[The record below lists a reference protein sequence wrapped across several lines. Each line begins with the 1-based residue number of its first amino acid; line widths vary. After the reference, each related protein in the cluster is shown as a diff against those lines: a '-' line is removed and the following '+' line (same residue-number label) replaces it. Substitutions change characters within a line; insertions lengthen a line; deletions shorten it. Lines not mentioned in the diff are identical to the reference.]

1 VAVLGSTRAVGWPVV
16 PGLRASDLHI
26 TPLSR
31 RIGVEVRGGAGL
43 ACALD
48 GVDAAIGV
56 A

>member
-1 VAVLGSTRAVGWPVV
+1 VAVLSSTGAVGWPVV
-16 PGLRASDLHI
+16 PALWASDLHI
-26 TPLSR
+26 TTLSR
-31 RIGVEVRGGAGL
+31 CIGVEVRGGAGL